1 MANVNDVKEK
11 MLVEMLAADNLMDR
25 YREEF
30 NTKINAVLEKLT
42 NDLRADI
49 SKLSDSEVAELGTK
63 IIDDNLNGKVNKEDA
78 DIMLII
84 IGERL
89 AKDSN
94 NMIHMMIGAMILDS
108 MKGVYHGGKD
118 E

>member
-11 MLVEMLAADNLMDR
+11 MLVEMLAADNLINK
-25 YREEF
+25 YKEELE
-30 NTKINAVLEKLT
+30 TKTHAILEKLT

-63 IIDDNLNGKVNKEDA
+63 IIEDNNNGKISKEDTDA
-78 DIMLII
+78 MLIV

-89 AKDSN
+89 INSN
-94 NMIHMMIGAMILDS
+94 NIMHMMIGTMILKS
-108 MKGVYHGGKD
+108 MKGAYCGDKD